1 MRFVANQSPQKNTIS
16 IISRFQR
23 LFFAA
28 SIVLGTAAI
37 LVAAFANPPIT
48 VRNRE

>member
-1 MRFVANQSPQKNTIS
+1 MNIVATRSAPHIY
-16 IISRFQR
+16 RFQR

-37 LVAAFANPPIT
+37 LLAAFANPPYWGS
-48 VRNRE
+48 